1 MWQARE
7 GLRPERRSFVE
18 RTRNIFY
25 DTDGITE
32 NQQEVFRY
40 CDTCPGTFKLDS
52 AASTGYRILGIHMPH
67 GACKACRDQGM
78 SWYNNPDDS
87 YYAVYLQDM
96 DQDQYLSRK
105 I

>member
-1 MWQARE
+1 
-7 GLRPERRSFVE
+7 
-18 RTRNIFY
+18 
-25 DTDGITE
+25 
-32 NQQEVFRY
+32 
-40 CDTCPGTFKLDS
+40 
-52 AASTGYRILGIHMPH
+52 MPH

-78 SWYNNPDDS
+78 SWYKNPDDS